1 VWSKDEPQEQRR
13 MCSGV
18 DKDSRRVVAV
28 QVVVLHQGG
37 KGPAGDPS
45 AVALAKFPRPIAKQN
60 SVQAEIIPHH
70 STEAEK
76 VARRTKKKK
85 AQNMNTIRRTAKLI
99 KTLIINFIFN
109 NRMVHGGNSYIYTS
123 NNTVVLVVQNM
134 LCEMTILTK
143 ITSTSG
149 G

>member
-1 VWSKDEPQEQRR
+1 

-70 STEAEK
+70 STKAEK

-85 AQNMNTIRRTAKLI
+85 ASEHEHNQT
-99 KTLIINFIFN
+99 
-109 NRMVHGGNSYIYTS
+109 NSQADKNIDH
-123 NNTVVLVVQNM
+123 
-134 LCEMTILTK
+134 K
-143 ITSTSG
+143 FHF
-149 G
+149 